1 MESPSNTSVLSPSSP
16 AQQHDNNV
24 FIGTGVLFNGSMS
37 VPNRAVIAG
46 QFNGDL
52 QAREVLIDST
62 GQLTGTTAA
71 EDIEVKGAIN
81 ETITSRRL
89 LTVRSSGK
97 VTGKLAYANIEIER
111 GGQVSGNMIQR

>member
-16 AQQHDNNV
+16 AQQQDNNV

-71 EDIEVKGAIN
+71 EDIEVKGDIN

-89 LTVRSSGK
+89 LTVRASGK